1 MIPEGIDLASL
12 YQLAAE
18 LRDQG
23 AA

>member
-12 YQLAAE
+12 YQLAAI
-18 LRDQG
+18 LREQG